1 MIEDYLLVGRK
12 ILVTGASS
20 GIGRECA
27 KRLSMQGANLI
38 LTSRNLVGL
47 KETLSLLSNGD
58 HEIAVADLQKQ
69 DDLIN
74 LASSFTKLNG
84 IVHCAGIHK
93 LSLSKL
99 ITESEISKIMNINF
113 VAPILLTKELIRKR
127 SVEKKASIVFVS
139 SIAANCPSVGT
150 ILYGASKAAL
160 NAAMRSFALEQA
172 PMGIRVNCISPGM
185 IKNDFMLKYNAG
197 ITQEQL
203 FENETHYPLGYGT
216 PEDIANIVV
225 FIISDASR
233 WITGADLIIDG
244 GFSLK

>member
-1 MIEDYLLVGRK
+1 M
-12 ILVTGASS
+12 TGASL

-27 KRLSMQGANLI
+27 KKLSMQGANLVI
-38 LTSRNLVGL
+38 TSRNHKGL
-47 KETLSLLSNGD
+47 LETLGLLSNGD
-58 HEIAVADLQKQ
+58 HEIVLADLQKQ
-69 DDLIN
+69 NDIIN
-74 LASSFTKLNG
+74 LASSITKLNG
-84 IVHCAGIHK
+84 IVHCAGIHM
-93 LSLSKL
+93 LCLSKL
-99 ITESEISKIMNINF
+99 ITESDISQIMNINF

-172 PMGIRVNCISPGM
+172 PMSIRVNCISPGM

-197 ITQEQL
+197 LTQEQL
-203 FENETHYPLGYGT
+203 FENDTHYPLGYGT
-216 PEDIANIVV
+216 PEDIANLIV
-225 FIISDASR
+225 FIMSDASR
-233 WITGADLIIDG
+233 WITGTVLLIDG